1 MLQQDAPD
9 DYVVAT
15 GVCHSIGDFLDAA
28 FSHVGIDDWS
38 KYVKQ
43 DPRYFRPAEVDVLR
57 GDFSKA
63 KEKLNWQP
71 KTSFEDLVIKMVDN
85 DLEMLQKK

>member
-1 MLQQDAPD
+1 M
-9 DYVVAT
+9 
-15 GVCHSIGDFLDAA
+15 
-28 FSHVGIDDWS
+28 GIDDWS